1 MVFYTDM
8 NYESQIQENSKAPRN
23 AKQVCAHRI
32 CSEADVE
39 VVVDGCVMLLI
50 RCLFIYCNKG
60 PSFILTKSKSLICL
74 QTVPTNDT
82 VGL

>member
-1 MVFYTDM
+1 MLNRRALTVY
-8 NYESQIQENSKAPRN
+8 A
-23 AKQVCAHRI
+23 AK
-32 CSEADVE
+32 

-60 PSFILTKSKSLICL
+60 PSFILTKSKSLIFL
-74 QTVPTNDT
+74 QTVPTNNT